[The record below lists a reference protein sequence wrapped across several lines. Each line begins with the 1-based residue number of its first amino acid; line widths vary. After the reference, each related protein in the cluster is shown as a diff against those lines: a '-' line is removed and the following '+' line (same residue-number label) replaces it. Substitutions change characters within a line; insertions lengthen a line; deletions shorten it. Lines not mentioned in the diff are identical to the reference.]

1 MKEAANVSQKP
12 KVLLLDDDVFH
23 RGLLAEGLEDYYD
36 LDVTRVD
43 TLAAAQEAIEKVR
56 PDLLLLDL
64 VVGDDRLEVLQWV
77 KDLRRDGPFKNIPV
91 LFVTAYFKEMEEH
104 VRGLE
109 GTAILEKPFKLEHVT
124 NKIQKLL
131 SRARE
136 MAV

>member
-1 MKEAANVSQKP
+1 MSQKL
-12 KVLLLDDDVFH
+12 KILLLDDDVFH

-36 LDVTRVD
+36 FDVTRVD
-43 TLAAAQEAIEKVR
+43 SLAAAQQAISDLN

-77 KDLRRDGPFKNIPV
+77 KNLRRGGPFKNVPV

-109 GTAILEKPFKLEHVT
+109 RTVILEKPFKFDDVT
-124 NKIQKLL
+124 HKIRKLL
-131 SRARE
+131 GQARE
-136 MAV
+136 IKV